1 MDGYCESCRLVGKQT
16 HDMMLP
22 IACGL
27 CPHQRD
33 SVRGE
38 RSAACKPHG
47 GEAVAALSGGMQAN
61 TWNVG
66 KQAGQLRWRII
77 DELLLFLSCRKAG
90 VCMAS
95 VCSCHCSSI
104 HGVQASN

>member
-1 MDGYCESCRLVGKQT
+1 MLTTAAAAGHRSLDVQVHLTVAGAETWAPMVYDVPTMDGYCESCRLVGKQT

-38 RSAACKPHG
+38 RPAACGNRSEEEP
-47 GEAVAALSGGMQAN
+47 S
-61 TWNVG
+61 
-66 KQAGQLRWRII
+66 AG
-77 DELLLFLSCRKAG
+77 
-90 VCMAS
+90 
-95 VCSCHCSSI
+95 
-104 HGVQASN
+104 

>member
-1 MDGYCESCRLVGKQT
+1 MLDRFVACR
-16 HDMMLP
+16 
-22 IACGL
+22 
-27 CPHQRD
+27 
-33 SVRGE
+33 
-38 RSAACKPHG
+38 PHG

-95 VCSCHCSSI
+95 VCTSTGIKGDVDVDEELGPLITCYKTCC
-104 HGVQASN
+104 

>member
-1 MDGYCESCRLVGKQT
+1 VLDRFVVCN
-16 HDMMLP
+16 
-22 IACGL
+22 
-27 CPHQRD
+27 
-33 SVRGE
+33 
-38 RSAACKPHG
+38 PHG

-66 KQAGQLRWRII
+66 TQAGQLRWQII

-90 VCMAS
+90 VYMAS